1 MDSVTMEVAKVMVTK
16 DWEDSEEAFLV
27 LEDKVVKEV
36 WVDSV
41 MDLVLEVVKVL
52 EEEFLDSEVEV
63 MTWEVWVDLEVMV
76 VTLASRRK
84 RSKKTSK

>member
-1 MDSVTMEVAKVMVTK
+1 MTMEVAKVMVTK